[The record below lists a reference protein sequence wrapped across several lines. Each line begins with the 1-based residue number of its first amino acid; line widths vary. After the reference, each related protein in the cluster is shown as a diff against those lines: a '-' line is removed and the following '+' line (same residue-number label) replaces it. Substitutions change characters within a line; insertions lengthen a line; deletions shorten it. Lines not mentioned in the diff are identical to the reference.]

1 MNALGSYVFYLLFFF
16 CGSFIVDLFQVRN
29 VLALK
34 HLAGKV

>member
-1 MNALGSYVFYLLFFF
+1 MNALGSYVFYLLFF